1 MPVKINV
8 DSRFWGGIE
17 GKARIFE
24 VEGKTVQECL
34 RQLVEKDPS
43 LKTTIF
49 DGSGDL
55 TAVCFLTINLAPLM
69 VGRLEKEVKDGDVIG
84 LVFGGGS

>member
-17 GKARIFE
+17 GKTRVFE
-24 VEGKTVQECL
+24 VQGKTVGECL
-34 RQLVEKDPS
+34 RQLVEKGPS
-43 LKTTIF
+43 LKTAVL
-49 DGSGDL
+49 DESGDL
-55 TAVCFLTINLAPLM
+55 TAVCFLTVNLAPLM